1 MTTPRLAI
9 TRALRLLG
17 AIAPGDGPTADELA
31 VGLDELQDLILN
43 LHEARGSLLTL
54 DITGPL
60 SGPVVPGENQRL
72 RIQSGTTVTVTLP
85 NSVAMFGGYDPY
97 DYGFDG
103 AYMNDPQV
111 FPPAGSTGPADWVA
125 WRPPQDGARIEIVG
139 TQSGLYFYR
148 EDTNAWVSALGL
160 SLDGAFPLN
169 SRFDGEVAALLAERA
184 ADVLSGAPQIT
195 PTLQDRIRKAREA
208 LMTRTGTHRRET
220 RGQYF

>member
-1 MTTPRLAI
+1 MTTARLLI
-9 TRALRLLG
+9 GRALRLLG
-17 AIAPGDGPTADELA
+17 ATQLLDAPTAEELV
-31 VGLDELQDLILN
+31 VGLSALQDLVLA
-43 LHEARGSLLTL
+43 LHEARGPLVTL

-72 RIQSGTTVTVTLP
+72 RIQSGTTVAVTLP
-85 NSVAMFGGYDPY
+85 NSVALFGGYDPY
-97 DYGFDG
+97 DYGFGG

-111 FPPAGSTGPADWVA
+111 FPPSGSTGPADWVA

-160 SLDGAFPLN
+160 TLDGETPLN
-169 SRFDGEVAALLAERA
+169 ARYDGDVAALLAERA
-184 ADVLSGAPQIT
+184 ADELSRGPMT
-195 PTLQDRIRKAREA
+195 PALMDRIRKGREA